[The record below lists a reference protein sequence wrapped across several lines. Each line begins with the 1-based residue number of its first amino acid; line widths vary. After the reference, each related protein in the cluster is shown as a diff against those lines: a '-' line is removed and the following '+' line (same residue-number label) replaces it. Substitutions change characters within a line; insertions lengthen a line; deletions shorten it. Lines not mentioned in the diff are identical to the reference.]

1 MLRRRACL
9 LALPALPALLPR
21 LALLSIGPLA
31 RAQPAPLELNTATR
45 AQLESLPGIGPSLA
59 EKILLARRKVPFTD
73 WNDLRRRVR
82 GIGFKLAQK
91 LSAQGL
97 VVNGWALD

>member
-1 MLRRRACL
+1 MDRRACL
-9 LALPALPALLPR
+9 ALLLMSPALL
-21 LALLSIGPLA
+21 
-31 RAQPAPLELNTATR
+31 AQPAPLELNTASR
-45 AQLESLPGIGPSLA
+45 AQLESLQGIGPSLA
-59 EKILLARRKVPFTD
+59 DKILLARRKGPFTD

-82 GIGFKLAQK
+82 GVGPKLATK

>member
-1 MLRRRACL
+1 MRRRA
-9 LALPALPALLPR
+9 
-21 LALLSIGPLA
+21 LLSLLFLSA
-31 RAQPAPLELNTATR
+31 VVRAQPAPLELNTATR
-45 AQLESLPGIGPSLA
+45 AQLESLQGIGPSLA
-59 EKILLARRKVPFTD
+59 EKILLARRKGPFHD

-82 GIGFKLAQK
+82 GVGPKLATK